1 MDSVLAEH
9 RPAESEPALWT
20 QCVVPRRGDSAFPRL
35 RARSNCWLTG
45 VVENRDPTE
54 ATGLTLVNRAA
65 RVLDGLILAGTA
77 FSDTK
82 GPEPEASVGTADKSD
97 SDERLIR
104 ACLAG
109 DENSYARLVER
120 YERPVAA
127 LLWHFT
133 RDRLVLEELIQ
144 DTFVE
149 AYLSLSRFRRNAP
162 FFPWLRTITTRVGYR
177 YWRRRRQRLNREA
190 ILAEWQREARL
201 VARSHVPSDTAE
213 HVYRLLELLDPKD
226 RLVLTLQ
233 YFEGCNTREIAER
246 IGWTGTLV
254 KVRAFRARKKLKTLL
269 LNSEQFTEG
278 GQP

>member
-9 RPAESEPALWT
+9 RPAERKPPLWT
-20 QCVVPRRGDSAFPRL
+20 RCVVPRQADSAFL
-35 RARSNCWLTG
+35 RFRVGSSSWSTG
-45 VVENRDPTE
+45 VAEYRGPTE
-54 ATGLTLVNRAA
+54 PTGLTLVNHAA
-65 RVLDGLILAGTA
+65 RVLDGLIHTGAVFA
-77 FSDTK
+77 DTE
-82 GPEPEASVGTADKSD
+82 GPQSEPSVGTADKSD

-149 AYLSLSRFRRNAP
+149 AYLSLTRFRRNAP

-177 YWRRRRQRLNREA
+177 YWRRRRQRPDREA
-190 ILAEWQREARL
+190 ILAEWQRETRL
-201 VARSHVPSDTAE
+201 AAKSHAPSDTAE
-213 HVYRLLELLDPKD
+213 YVYRLLELLDPKD
-226 RLVLTLQ
+226 RLVLTLR
-233 YFEGCNTREIAER
+233 YFEGCNTREVADR
-246 IGWTGTLV
+246 MGWTATLV
-254 KVRAFRARKKLKTLL
+254 KVRAFRARKKLKALL
-269 LNSEQFTEG
+269 VNAERFTEG
-278 GQP
+278 DQP